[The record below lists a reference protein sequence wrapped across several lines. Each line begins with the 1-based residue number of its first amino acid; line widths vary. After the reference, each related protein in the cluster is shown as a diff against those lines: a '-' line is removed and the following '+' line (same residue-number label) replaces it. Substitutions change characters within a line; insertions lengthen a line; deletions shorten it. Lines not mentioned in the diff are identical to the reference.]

1 MVDLFYKKNVVFLC
15 ALTCVLVACGDEN
28 TVSEE
33 VQESYATIDIY
44 ESSRDLPECG
54 PANKNQQVFVKEDS
68 SLRVCSGKV
77 WQKVSV
83 TEYYTN
89 VSCYTVSLR
98 GSRGYKVMCNGDSVG
113 VIQNGSAGTRGEN
126 GMGCSIHYETDL
138 ERSVI
143 VCGTDSVIVDYPLA
157 DTTKYKETPVDTSMD
172 IPVDTIPVDT
182 VDVPVDT
189 IPADTV
195 EIPVDTI
202 PADTVEIPIDTIPA
216 DTVGIDSVE
225 VENDSAMAVSMD
237 SLGGYSQKGPFVKGS
252 MVYMYEL
259 QDGRTLKQTNGNFVS
274 RIDSDDGHFK
284 FVARNLVSQYVLM
297 QATGYYLNEV
307 TNQRTTEMITLNGI
321 VDVSKRSSA
330 NINVLTHLE
339 YPRVNYLVTV
349 EKKRFKDAK
358 RQARVEIL
366 NAFHY
371 DTTNAGDF
379 EDMALPQYRETNALY
394 DISVMLQGT
403 LSVAKVT
410 ERLSKISTDLEK
422 DGIWNDSALR
432 AEIADWAYDSS
443 ARFVPENISQKFFYD
458 EYGLPSYCTGDEGF
472 FVAKNSYGKHN
483 GEKFGC
489 RFDYPSPASASDSLI
504 GKMCYYMTEGDK
516 GSYIGRYWI
525 RDFECT
531 ENSNDGMQWH
541 LTGSRPSE
549 LLETMTDPR
558 DNKTYAVVT
567 IGNQTWM
574 AENLNYVD
582 EVNYPS
588 MKKRHK
594 CQDNGYYNVVV
605 DSSDCR
611 LYGSLYTWAA
621 AMDSLNTLCGA
632 STIGAGG
639 YDGEGCSSLTYPVQG
654 ICPDGWHL
662 PDTSEVQE
670 LIDFVE
676 NDSPGMSATDVL
688 RSDIGWVN
696 YRFKTNG
703 TDKYGFGLLQY
714 GETFWTSN
722 SRCAGFF
729 ESTQFS
735 VEYGYVSP
743 DRYFNVRCIKNK
755 K

>member
-1 MVDLFYKKNVVFLC
+1 MIKFSVKIIALLC
-15 ALTCVLVACGDEN
+15 TMAGIFVACGDEK
-28 TVSEE
+28 TVTE
-33 VQESYATIDIY
+33 VMQTSYATMDIY

-54 PANKNQQVFVKEDS
+54 LANKNQQVFVKEDS

-77 WQKVSV
+77 WQKISV

-89 VSCYTVSLR
+89 VSCYTVPLR

-126 GMGCSIHYETDL
+126 GTGCSIRYEDDL

-189 IPADTV
+189 IPADTI

-202 PADTVEIPIDTIPA
+202 SADTVEIPIDTIPA

-225 VENDSAMAVSMD
+225 EVENDSALAVSMD
-237 SLGGYSQKGPFVKGS
+237 SLGGYSRKGPFVKGS

-307 TNQRTTEMITLNGI
+307 TNRRTTEMITLNGI

-358 RQARVEIL
+358 RQAHVEIL

-379 EDMALPQYRETNALY
+379 EDMTLPQYRETNALY

-443 ARFVPENISQKFFYD
+443 ARFVPENISQKFFYG

-504 GKMCYYMTEGDK
+504 GKMCIFETL
-516 GSYIGRYWI
+516 GSVETYAGKYWSS
-525 RDFECT
+525 DFECSS
-531 ENSNDGMQWH
+531 NSYDGMQWH
-541 LTGSRPSE
+541 LTGSRPSKS
-549 LLETMTDPR
+549 LETMTDPR
-558 DNKTYAVVT
+558 DNKTYAITT

-594 CQDNGYYNVVV
+594 CQDEGYGMSL

-611 LYGSLYTWAA
+611 LYGRFYTWAA
-621 AMDSLNTLCGA
+621 VMDSLNTGCGDA
-632 STIGAGG
+632 SFC
-639 YDGEGCSSLTYPVQG
+639 EVPSPFQG

-662 PDTSEVQE
+662 PDSSEVQE

-676 NDSPGMSATDVL
+676 NDSPGMSATDAL
-688 RSDIGWVN
+688 RSEIGWVD
-696 YRFKTNG
+696 YKFKTNG
-703 TDKYGFGLLQY
+703 TDKYGFALLLY
-714 GETFWTSN
+714 GRDFWTTKGF
-722 SRCAGFF
+722 CGGFF
-729 ESTQFS
+729 EGTQFGVRS
-735 VEYGYVSP
+735 CGLSIYTY
-743 DRYFNVRCIKNK
+743 YNVRCVKNK
-755 K
+755 NQGE